1 MEGAKF
7 IQMSKTH
14 TNANTLEKLIK
25 IAHTPRGRIFRNN
38 VGTGYQGKS
47 LRLDNGDVLI
57 KHPRLINFGLKKGSS
72 DLIGWTT
79 IEITP
84 DMVGQKV
91 AVFTAVELKTKN
103 DTSSPEQRNFVEQV
117 HKAGGLA
124 GIVYNEEEYKKIFE
138 NFCK

>member
-1 MEGAKF
+1 
-7 IQMSKTH
+7 MSKKH

-25 IAHTPRGRIFRNN
+25 IAHTPKGRLLRNN
-38 VGTGYQGKS
+38 VGATQIGK
-47 LRLDNGDVLI
+47 RFI
-57 KHPRLINFGLKKGSS
+57 KYGLGKGSS

-79 IEITP
+79 IEITQP
-84 DMVGQKV
+84 LIGQKI
-91 AVFTAVELKTKN
+91 AVFTAVELKTEK
-103 DTSSPEQRNFVEQV
+103 DRASKEQINFIEQV

>member
-25 IAHTPRGRIFRNN
+25 IAHTPRGRLLRNN
-38 VGTGYQGKS
+38 VGATKIGN
-47 LRLDNGDVLI
+47 RFI
-57 KHPRLINFGLKKGSS
+57 KYGLGKGSS

-79 IEITP
+79 IEITE

>member
-1 MEGAKF
+1 MK
-7 IQMSKTH
+7 KH
-14 TNANTLEKLIK
+14 TNAKNLEKKLRILH
-25 IAHTPRGRIFRNN
+25 IDTGGRLFRNN

-47 LRLDNGDVLI
+47 LRLENGDVLI

-84 DMVGQKV
+84 EMIGKKI
-91 AVFTAVELKTKN
+91 AVFTAVELKTEK
-103 DTSSPEQRNFVEQV
+103 DRASKEQINFIEQV

-124 GIVYNEEEYKKIFE
+124 GIVYNEDEYKKIFE
-138 NFCK
+138 RFKK

>member
-1 MEGAKF
+1 
-7 IQMSKTH
+7 MSKKYKSAK
-14 TNANTLEKLIK
+14 NLEKTIK
-25 IAHTPRGRIFRNN
+25 MAHVKTGGRLLRNN
-38 VGTGYQGKS
+38 VGTGYQGQANK
-47 LRLDNGDVLI
+47 LQNGDVLI
-57 KHPRLINFGLKKGSS
+57 KYPRRINFGLMKGSS

-79 IEITP
+79 IEITA

-124 GIVYNEEEYKKIFE
+124 GIVYNEEQYKKIFE